1 MTTLGHEQ
9 FRSIVRPQR
18 TGAMLRLS
26 IPPVTTPALRRPRPT
41 SAPTLYDAAIKAGL
55 MAQTA
60 AIIHICRQSEQRK
73 ILSIHVVFQIE
84 HTGKSSTGGLRLLP
98 CSVGLLRAQQV
109 TQAAL
114 NAWPIEV

>member
-18 TGAMLRLS
+18 TGAMCDCRS
-26 IPPVTTPALRRPRPT
+26 SGNDAALRPPRT
-41 SAPTLYDAAIKAGL
+41 ICAPPLYLAAIKARL
-55 MAQTA
+55 MAQAA

-84 HTGKSSTGGLRLLP
+84 HTGKSSAGGLRLLP
-98 CSVGLLRAQQV
+98 
-109 TQAAL
+109 
-114 NAWPIEV
+114 